1 MADMVYAAATAAT
14 PSTITIDLY
23 DVWRH
28 YWLREWDDLG
38 CLIAMRE
45 RREHID
51 KHEPFQFDSRKS
63 GGWCECFNCR
73 VVDAWE
79 HRNDVRPKQN
89 RRQPR

>member
-1 MADMVYAAATAAT
+1 MADMVYAAATAVT
-14 PSTITIDLY
+14 PSTITIDFY
-23 DVWRH
+23 DVWRQL
-28 YWLREWDDLG
+28 WLREWDDLG

-51 KHEPFQFDSRKS
+51 KHEPLQIDPRRA

-79 HRNDVRPKQN
+79 HRHDVRPKKK
-89 RRQPR
+89 RR